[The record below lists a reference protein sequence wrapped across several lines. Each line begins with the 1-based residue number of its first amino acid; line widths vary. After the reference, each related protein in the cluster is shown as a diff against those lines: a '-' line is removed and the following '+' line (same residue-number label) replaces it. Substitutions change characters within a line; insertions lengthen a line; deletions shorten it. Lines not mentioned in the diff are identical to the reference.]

1 MSKSNTNYKEFG
13 LSTASVNNR
22 KTVFLS
28 IAIIIIAGLG
38 FYTSMPRESFPE
50 IQIPEIYVGVA
61 YPGSSPEFIEDKITR
76 PLEKEI
82 NTIKDIDEIT
92 STTIHGYSSIRVKFD
107 FKVTPTEGLR
117 KVKDAVDKA
126 RGDKDFPQDLPAD
139 PNIFEMDFAQMP
151 VLNINLSGDYP
162 VEALKKYAEDLAD
175 KIENVSEVSE
185 VSVRGVQE
193 KEVSVR
199 IRKHDAEAKSVT
211 FGDIENAIRSENMTM
226 SGGEISSDNTE
237 RSLRVEGEFE
247 DWKEIKNL
255 IVKDE
260 DFNLVY
266 LHEVADVYFTDADIT
281 SYARQFNQPV
291 VMLDVK
297 KRSGE
302 NLIEAVEK
310 IKAVV
315 ADAKKNDIPSN
326 IQLTLTNDQSVQIK
340 DQVSNLE
347 NSIIFGVLLVVL
359 VLLFFL
365 GLRNALFVG
374 VAIPLSMFMS
384 FMLLGA
390 AGVTLNVMVLFSLVL
405 ALGMLV
411 DNGIVVVENI
421 YRLMDEEGMN
431 AFEASKKGVGEVAW
445 PIIASTAT
453 TLAAFIPLAMWPGI
467 MGEFM
472 QYLPITLIIVL
483 GSSLFVALVIN
494 PVLTALY
501 MKVKEETPNKKRL
514 IKTSIFLILIG
525 TLLILFKAYS
535 NISFGIGP
543 LKSDNFY
550 VIGNLLIAFGLLAVV
565 NLYFLSPATAKF
577 QSKFLPVL
585 ELKYLNFLEF
595 AFSEQ
600 KNKRKYGLINLSRL
614 IFVKGIGRVLPNKIS
629 SFIEKIFISFYK
641 RYVQLFFGT
650 LGLLFL
656 SIALII
662 VVPPKVLFFPENQ
675 PNYVN
680 VFIEHPIGTS
690 INVTNETT
698 QDAKRIIDSTLA
710 KYGNVYDVAK
720 ITNEQGEETT
730 DTIFFVK
737 SVIEQVGEGT
747 SDPMQGPTFGT
758 TPHKARISI
767 NFAEFQYRKGFS
779 TGEALK
785 EIEAA
790 IKNKFNADVKIV
802 AEKNQDGPPQ
812 SPPVNIEFS
821 GSDDYLLLVEK
832 AEILREY
839 LESKNVVGVK
849 KLALDI
855 ELGKPELPLEID
867 RNRARAYGLSTSQ
880 VAMQIRTAL
889 FGKDVS
895 TYKEGDDSYE
905 INIRYSDAFRNNI
918 DALLDQKITFRN
930 NKGKLISVPI
940 RSVIK
945 EPKKTSTYSAVKRKD
960 LDNVVTIQ
968 SGILEGYNPNEVV
981 AELKKYTEEFAQSD
995 DGKKLTKEGFL
1006 FAFTGQQEEQA
1017 KEMKFLSTALLIAV
1031 FLILLIIV
1039 AQFNSFSTPLIILSS
1054 VILSL
1059 IGVFLGLVIS
1069 RQDFVIIMT
1078 MIGII
1083 SLAGVVVNNAIV
1095 LIDYTNLI
1103 LARKREELNL
1113 TEFDVLPNEHI
1124 IDAIIKAGKTRLR
1137 PVLLTAITTVL
1148 GLIPLAVG
1156 ININFITLFS
1166 EFDPQFYIGGDN
1178 VMFFGPMSWTI
1189 IYGLTFATFLTLV
1202 VVPILYLLLY
1212 RLKLKLLK
1220 MFGMKYRSNI

>member
-421 YRLMDEEGMN
+421 YRLMDEEGMD

-453 TLAAFIPLAMWPGI
+453 TLAAFVPLAMWPGI

-501 MKVKEETPNKKRL
+501 MKVKEEAPNKKRL
-514 IKTSIFLILIG
+514 NIIAISMIG
-525 TLLILFKAYS
+525 IGLLLLIAK
-535 NISFGIGP
+535 SFV
-543 LKSDNFY
+543 L
-550 VIGNLLIAFGLLAVV
+550 GNLLIVFGLLAVI
-565 NLYFLSPATAKF
+565 NLYVFSPATAKF
-577 QSKFLPVL
+577 QSKSLPMLENFYFKFLT
-585 ELKYLNFLEF
+585 F
-595 AFSEQ
+595 AMKG
-600 KNKRKYGLINLSRL
+600 KNPR
-614 IFVKGIGRVLPNKIS
+614 
-629 SFIEKIFISFYK
+629 KIFLSTI
-641 RYVQLFFGT
+641 
-650 LGLLFL
+650 GLLLL
-656 SIALII
+656 SFVLIGI
-662 VVPPKVLFFPENQ
+662 FPPKTLFFPENQ

-698 QDAKRIIDSTLA
+698 QGAKKIIDSTLA

-737 SVIEQVGEGT
+737 SIIEQVGEGT

-767 NFAEFQYRKGFS
+767 NFAEFQYRKGYS

-839 LESKNVVGVK
+839 LESKNVAGVK

-880 VAMQIRTAL
+880 VAQQIRTAL

-905 INIRYSDAFRNNI
+905 INIRYDDAFRNNI

-930 NKGKLISVPI
+930 NKGTLISVPI

-995 DGKKLTKEGFL
+995 AGKKLTKEGFL

-1039 AQFNSFSTPLIILSS
+1039 AQFNSFSTPLIILSA